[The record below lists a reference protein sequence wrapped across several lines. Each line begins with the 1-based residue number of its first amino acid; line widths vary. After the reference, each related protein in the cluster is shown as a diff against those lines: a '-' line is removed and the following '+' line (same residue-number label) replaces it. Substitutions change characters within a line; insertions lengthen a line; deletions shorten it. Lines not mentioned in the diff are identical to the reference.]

1 MASVLSSFL
10 VGIGWDTQDFD
21 KGTKNIE
28 RSLGGVKS
36 TALQVGAA
44 LFGAFGAKAL
54 TLDFA
59 KQTDQLSQF
68 SSAMGVAATDVQA
81 LGNTIA
87 TAGGDFDNAAAM
99 IQKLTDA
106 KDALL
111 VKGEAG
117 FLTDA
122 AYSGIDPSLIKDASD
137 GYEALMNIIGEYQN
151 LSSEQ
156 QRTLAQTLGLSPAE
170 IALFKQGRE
179 SVQASVE
186 QMRKIR
192 PVTEE
197 ATEASRKFR
206 GELSLLGVQIGG
218 VADQISTPLVGA
230 LGDAT
235 EAANKFIDANRPLI
249 DKIVG
254 EGVEFATDNF
264 TALAVAI
271 GGLTAGSSLAM
282 LGALA
287 KHVPIIG
294 AGLGTIATNMGRLG
308 TVAGLAGVSSLVA
321 SAADSALSAN
331 VSGYDDFDAKLTRGI
346 YDLTGLDLSRGNVNE
361 GTERRSLNPWSD
373 VSDPYIEA
381 SRDASRERSDWW
393 GRVTSP
399 SKDNDTARIGDYSGY
414 GALVGALQTEAPS
427 FEVPSFEAP
436 SFEAPSFEVP
446 DYSPRAPIYNQQA
459 VQPTIN
465 VVVPESQTTS
475 RDITSRTQPFPPV
488 QVTLQLD
495 GRVLDERIID
505 VNERTASSVVE
516 DLQTTT
522 SR

>member
-10 VGIGWDTQDFD
+10 VGIGWDTRDFD

-44 LFGAFGAKAL
+44 LFGAFGAKAV
-54 TLDFA
+54 TMDFA
-59 KQTDQLSQF
+59 KRTDELSQF
-68 SSAMGVAATDVQA
+68 SSAMGVAANDVQA
-81 LGNTIA
+81 LGNA
-87 TAGGDFDNAAAM
+87 LAYAGGDAGTATSLLA
-99 IQKLTDA
+99 KLTEA
-106 KDALL
+106 RDALA

-122 AYSGIDPSLIKDASD
+122 AYSGIDPSLIKDAANSYD
-137 GYEALMNIIGEYQN
+137 ALMNIVGEFDS
-151 LSSEQ
+151 LSAAQ
-156 QRTLAQTLGLSPAE
+156 QRTLAQTLGLSPSD
-170 IALFKQGRE
+170 IALFKTGRE

-186 QMRKIR
+186 QFREIR
-192 PVTEE
+192 PATEE
-197 ATEASRKFR
+197 AAENSRKFR
-206 GELSLLGVQIGG
+206 SELSLLGTQIGA
-218 VADQISTPLVGA
+218 VADQISVPLVGA
-230 LGDAT
+230 LGEAS
-235 EAANKFIDANRPLI
+235 EAANKFIGANRPFI
-249 DKIVG
+249 DKTIG

-271 GGLTAGSSLAM
+271 GGLAAGSTLAT

-287 KHVPIIG
+287 KYIPGIG

-321 SAADSALSAN
+321 SAADSTLSTN
-331 VSGYDDFDAKLTRGI
+331 VSGYEEFDTKLTRGI
-346 YDLTGLDLSRGNVNE
+346 YDLTGWDLSRGNVNE
-361 GTERRSLNPWSD
+361 GTERRSLNPWAD

-381 SRDASRERSDWW
+381 SRAASRERSDWW
-393 GRVTSP
+393 SSDTQP
-399 SKDNDTARIGDYSGY
+399 SRRETDTARPDTQPIWRETDTARPDVSTPAASADPIGY
-414 GALVGALQTEAPS
+414 GSAAQASLRDQRMSQPR
-427 FEVPSFEAP
+427 VP
-436 SFEAPSFEVP
+436 
-446 DYSPRAPIYNQQA
+446 I
-459 VQPTIN
+459 
-465 VVVPESQTTS
+465 
-475 RDITSRTQPFPPV
+475 PPV

>member
-44 LFGAFGAKAL
+44 LTGAFGAKAL

-68 SSAMGVAATDVQA
+68 SSAMGVAANDVQA
-81 LGNTIA
+81 LGNA
-87 TAGGDFDNAAAM
+87 LAYAGGDAGTATSLLA
-99 IQKLTDA
+99 KLTEA
-106 KDALL
+106 RDALA

-122 AYSGIDPSLIKDASD
+122 AYSGIDPSLIKDAANSYD
-137 GYEALMNIIGEYQN
+137 ALMNIVGEFDS
-151 LSSEQ
+151 LSAAQ
-156 QRTLAQTLGLSPAE
+156 QRTLAQTLGLSPSD
-170 IALFKQGRE
+170 IALFKTGRE
-179 SVQASVE
+179 SVQASVD

-192 PVTEE
+192 PATEE
-197 ATEASRKFR
+197 AAENSRKFR
-206 GELSLLGVQIGG
+206 SELSLLGTQIGA
-218 VADQISTPLVGA
+218 VADQISVPLVGA
-230 LGDAT
+230 LGNAA
-235 EAANKFIDANRPLI
+235 EAMNTFIDANRPFI
-249 DKIVG
+249 DKTVG
-254 EGVEFATDNF
+254 KGVEFATDNF

-321 SAADSALSAN
+321 SAADSTLSAN
-331 VSGYDDFDAKLTRGI
+331 VSGYDEFDASLTRGI
-346 YDLTGLDLSRGNVNE
+346 YDLTGLDLSRGNVYE
-361 GTERRSLNPWSD
+361 GTARQSLNPWAG
-373 VSDPYIEA
+373 VSDPYT
-381 SRDASRERSDWW
+381 RESQRAAADRSDISQ
-393 GRVTSP
+393 R
-399 SKDNDTARIGDYSGY
+399 
-414 GALVGALQTEAPS
+414 AL
-427 FEVPSFEAP
+427 
-436 SFEAPSFEVP
+436 
-446 DYSPRAPIYNQQA
+446 
-459 VQPTIN
+459 
-465 VVVPESQTTS
+465 
-475 RDITSRTQPFPPV
+475 PPV

>member
-44 LFGAFGAKAL
+44 LFGAFGAKAV
-54 TLDFA
+54 TMDFA
-59 KQTDQLSQF
+59 KRTDELSQF
-68 SSAMGVAATDVQA
+68 SSAMGVAANDVQA
-81 LGNTIA
+81 LGNA
-87 TAGGDFDNAAAM
+87 LAYAGGDAGTATSLLA
-99 IQKLTDA
+99 KLTEA
-106 KDALL
+106 RDALA

-122 AYSGIDPSLIKDASD
+122 AYSGIDPSLIKDAANSYD
-137 GYEALMNIIGEYQN
+137 ALMNIVGEFDS
-151 LSSEQ
+151 LSAAQ
-156 QRTLAQTLGLSPAE
+156 QRTLAQTLGLSPSD
-170 IALFKQGRE
+170 IALFKTGRE

-186 QMRKIR
+186 QFRKIR
-192 PVTEE
+192 PATEE
-197 ATEASRKFR
+197 AAENSRKLR
-206 GELSLLGVQIGG
+206 AEWSLLGVQVGAL
-218 VADQISTPLVGA
+218 ADQISVPLTGA

-235 EAANKFIDANRPLI
+235 EAANKFINTNRPFI
-249 DKIVG
+249 DKTIG

-271 GGLTAGSSLAM
+271 GGLAAGSTLAT

-287 KHVPIIG
+287 KYIPGIG

-308 TVAGLAGVSSLVA
+308 TVAGIAGVSSLVA
-321 SAADSALSAN
+321 SAADSTLSAN
-331 VSGYDDFDAKLTRGI
+331 VSGYDEFDAKLTRGI

-361 GTERRSLNPWSD
+361 GTERRSLNPWAD

-381 SRDASRERSDWW
+381 SRAASRERSDWW
-393 GRVTSP
+393 RDVDVPTTPIAP
-399 SKDNDTARIGDYSGY
+399 SDPMGY
-414 GALVGALQTEAPS
+414 GSAAQASLRDQRVSQPSTAL
-427 FEVPSFEAP
+427 
-436 SFEAPSFEVP
+436 
-446 DYSPRAPIYNQQA
+446 
-459 VQPTIN
+459 
-465 VVVPESQTTS
+465 
-475 RDITSRTQPFPPV
+475 PPV

-505 VNERTASSVVE
+505 INERTASSVVE

>member
-1 MASVLSSFL
+1 MASTLTNFL
-10 VGIGWDTQDFD
+10 IGIGWQTDDFD

-36 TALQVGAA
+36 TALKVGAA

-54 TLDFA
+54 TLDFT
-59 KQTDQLSQF
+59 KQTDSINQF
-68 SSAMGVAATDVQA
+68 SSAMGVATNDVQA
-81 LGNTIA
+81 LGNA
-87 TAGGDFDNAAAM
+87 LAYAGGDAGTATSLLA
-99 IQKLTDA
+99 KLTEA
-106 KDALL
+106 RDALA

-122 AYSGIDPSLIKDASD
+122 AYSGIDPSLIKDAANSYD
-137 GYEALMNIIGEYQN
+137 ALMNIVGEFDS
-151 LSSEQ
+151 LSAAQ
-156 QRTLAQTLGLSPAE
+156 QRTLAQTLGLSPSD

-179 SVQASVE
+179 SVESSVD
-186 QMRKIR
+186 QFRKIR
-192 PVTEE
+192 PATEE
-197 ATEASRKFR
+197 AAENSRKFR
-206 GELSLLGVQIGG
+206 SELSLLGTQIGA
-218 VADQISTPLVGA
+218 VADQISVPLVGA
-230 LGDAT
+230 LGNAA

-249 DKIVG
+249 DKTIG

-294 AGLGTIATNMGRLG
+294 TGLGTIATNMGRLG

-321 SAADSALSAN
+321 STADSALSAN
-331 VSGYDDFDAKLTRGI
+331 VSGYDEFDAKLTRGI
-346 YDLTGLDLSRGNVNE
+346 YDLTGLDLSRGDVYE
-361 GTERRSLNPWSD
+361 GT
-373 VSDPYIEA
+373 
-381 SRDASRERSDWW
+381 
-393 GRVTSP
+393 
-399 SKDNDTARIGDYSGY
+399 ARQNLWQSSGPQATY
-414 GALVGALQTEAPS
+414 QGYAQGGTPS
-427 FEVPSFEAP
+427 FMSQPSA
-436 SFEAPSFEVP
+436 AL
-446 DYSPRAPIYNQQA
+446 
-459 VQPTIN
+459 
-465 VVVPESQTTS
+465 
-475 RDITSRTQPFPPV
+475 PPV

>member
-36 TALQVGAA
+36 TALKVGAA
-44 LFGAFGAKAL
+44 LFGAFGAKAV
-54 TLDFA
+54 TMDFA
-59 KQTDQLSQF
+59 KRTDELSQF
-68 SSAMGVAATDVQA
+68 SSAMGVAANDVQA
-81 LGNTIA
+81 LGNA
-87 TAGGDFDNAAAM
+87 LAYAGGDAGTATSLLA
-99 IQKLTDA
+99 KLTEA
-106 KDALL
+106 RDALA

-122 AYSGIDPSLIKDASD
+122 AYSGIDPSLIKDAANSYD
-137 GYEALMNIIGEYQN
+137 ALMNIVGEFDS
-151 LSSEQ
+151 LSAAQ
-156 QRTLAQTLGLSPAE
+156 QRTLAQTLGLSPSD
-170 IALFKQGRE
+170 IALFKTGRE

-186 QMRKIR
+186 QFRKIR
-192 PVTEE
+192 PATEE
-197 ATEASRKFR
+197 AAENSRKLR
-206 GELSLLGVQIGG
+206 AEWSLLGTQIGA
-218 VADQISTPLVGA
+218 VADQISVPLVGA

-249 DKIVG
+249 DKTIG

-321 SAADSALSAN
+321 SAADSTLSAN
-331 VSGYDDFDAKLTRGI
+331 VSGYDEFDANLTRGI
-346 YDLTGLDLSRGNVNE
+346 YDLTGLDLSRGNVYE
-361 GTERRSLNPWSD
+361 GTARQSLNPWAG
-373 VSDPYIEA
+373 VSDPYI
-381 SRDASRERSDWW
+381 RESQRAAADRSDISQ
-393 GRVTSP
+393 R
-399 SKDNDTARIGDYSGY
+399 
-414 GALVGALQTEAPS
+414 AL
-427 FEVPSFEAP
+427 
-436 SFEAPSFEVP
+436 
-446 DYSPRAPIYNQQA
+446 
-459 VQPTIN
+459 
-465 VVVPESQTTS
+465 
-475 RDITSRTQPFPPV
+475 PPV